1 MKKKAVGSELVAYKK
16 QKLLYIVRTSAGDDD
31 LLFPNIKA
39 VVEWMAVQNL
49 FPKSIRADYD
59 KIVRCI
65 RSGKAYAV
73 LVQDEWC
80 SVSSIAVQGV
90 FIHSKKRERSIEP
103 SRHIHEFARKLDQN
117 ANYIGDMCL
126 KCDYFS
132 PEPAV
137 IKKRIKA
144 ALKDRKSAMTDQQ
157 FFTSMELDI
166 RKAVWVGQGVYRALY
181 YPKFKEWYCYE
192 NVEFHCKFKTEDE
205 AQDFLMS
212 KESII

>member
-1 MKKKAVGSELVAYKK
+1 MKKKAVGSEVVAYKK

-90 FIHSKKRERSIEP
+90 FIHSKKRERSVVP
-103 SRHIHEFARKLDQN
+103 VVCVHEFARKLDRN
-117 ANYIGDMCL
+117 AKYLGDICL

-132 PEPAV
+132 PAPSLFSKLITADV
-137 IKKRIKA
+137 KA
-144 ALKDRKSAMTDQQ
+144 AKKGSSKVVKSK
-157 FFTSMELDI
+157 S
-166 RKAVWVGQGVYRALY
+166 
-181 YPKFKEWYCYE
+181 
-192 NVEFHCKFKTEDE
+192 
-205 AQDFLMS
+205 
-212 KESII
+212 